1 MTDFW
6 ENNEIEQY
14 YKELTKYLH
23 DSITSDKDVSSVT
36 DPAYVSIQPSV
47 SDDYDDREHRRKIT
61 ADA

>member
-23 DSITSDKDVSSVT
+23 DSITSGKDVSSVI
-36 DPAYVSIQPSV
+36 DPAPVSIQPSI
-47 SDDYDDREHRRKIT
+47 STNHDDREHRRKILSG
-61 ADA
+61 A